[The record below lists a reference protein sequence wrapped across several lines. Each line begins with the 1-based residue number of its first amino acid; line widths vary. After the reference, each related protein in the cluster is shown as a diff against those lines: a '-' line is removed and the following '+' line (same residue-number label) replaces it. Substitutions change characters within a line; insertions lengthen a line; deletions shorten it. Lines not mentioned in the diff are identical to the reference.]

1 MPPKAPTAL
10 HAHCVPSLRCP
21 PAWAWALAGLAAGG
35 APSWAQSPAISATQ
49 LPQGGKVVAGTA
61 SINQSGNN
69 LQINQS
75 SNRAV
80 LDWNSFNVGA
90 QAQVNFAQPSASSV
104 TLNRVLDTQASQIM
118 GRITANGQVF
128 LTNPNGVLFGPTAQ
142 VDVGGLLVTTHGIG
156 NDDFMA
162 GKSSFEGAGAAGS
175 VVNQG
180 QLQASLGGYIAM
192 LAPLV
197 RNEGVIVAKE
207 GTVALAAGDKITL
220 QFAGQSLTAVQVDR
234 AVMDAL
240 VDNQHL
246 VRAEGGYVVMTAR
259 SANALLQNVVKNTGS
274 VQAPSLV
281 NRQGRIVLEGGSLGR
296 VEVAGSLSATGDS
309 GQSGGSVVVMGDQ
322 VQLSSGARIDA
333 SGDTGGGQV
342 LIGGGWGAQVGPVGK
357 SSSVSLGE
365 GVNIKAAATGTGNG
379 GYVETSAQKVQIAA
393 SARLDT
399 SAANGKAG
407 QWVIDPV
414 DITIDDSLA
423 SAISSALGS
432 GDVTVSTDG
441 NNTPN
446 TIAGESSGTGN
457 ININSPIT
465 WSANMLTLRAADK
478 IFINQILRGS
488 GSAHLR
494 FALPDPGGLDKIF
507 LKAPTYLAEGDNAS
521 FLFPGTGVVSIKV
534 ITRLGLSGSVSGLD
548 LQGING
554 NLSGVYFLGDDIDA
568 SATSTWQGGAGF
580 MPLGN
585 NATPFSGSFFGGGH
599 TIRNLTINRPAD
611 DAVGL
616 LGNSMGS
623 ASEVGLI
630 NASVTGANHVGALVG
645 RLSGPGSVS
654 TSFSTGTVRG
664 QTSVG
669 GLVGTLDGS
678 GEVRNSYAK
687 ANVSVYNFAD
697 AGGLIGL
704 VNAGT
709 VYKTYATGAVTVV
722 GSGPSSGIG
731 GLIGRLGSGGSG
743 ALDVVHAGFWDTTLS
758 GQSTSAAG
766 IGLATAATQRFN
778 NGLDQFELNPNY
790 WQNYYNKT
798 TPLLA
803 AFLTPI
809 TVNAGS
815 DSKTYDGRA
824 YTSNTGFSTSI
835 SVSGSDPY
843 FLGGGD
849 YYYKQ
854 GTTRVSPVNAGSYS
868 IVPDLYSS
876 DNRGY
881 NITVVNGTLTVNPAD
896 VSLSGSRVYD
906 GSTAMAGANLTA
918 TGVNGETFRVT
929 GSGASGNL
937 ASKQVQTAQPLASV
951 NGLSLGTSDNGGLS
965 SNYHSL
971 STANSSVTVTP
982 KAVTLTAP
990 VASKTYD
997 ATTAYTP
1004 TASDLSALS
1013 SQLGVDGDSV
1023 SDIGLSFNNKN
1034 AAAGTKVLSA
1044 SGAIISDGNGGQN
1057 YSISY
1062 ASNSNS
1068 TIIPKALAISGITA
1082 ADKVYDG
1089 LTSATVST
1097 AGVTSAV
1104 LQANGM
1110 LAGDTVTVSA
1120 MGNFRNADNTAN
1132 DKNVGSGKTV
1142 ALTSTFGGADV
1153 ANYAITPQA
1162 TTTASISPKALTI
1175 GGITAAD
1182 KVYDGLSTATV
1193 STTGVTN
1200 ALLQANGM
1208 VTGDTIIVLATGQ
1221 FRNAD
1226 NTANDKN
1233 VGVAKTVL
1241 LSSSHAGA
1249 DVANYT
1255 ITPQATT
1262 TASITPKAVTLTAPV
1277 ASKTYDATTAY
1288 TPSASQLS
1296 ELSRQLG
1303 VDGDSVSGIGLSFN
1317 NKNAAIGNKVLSA
1330 SGAIIS
1336 DGNGGQNYSISYAS
1350 NSNST
1355 INPKSLAVTG
1365 LIANSKSYDG
1375 TTDVNLSGTATI
1387 APLAGDSVSLQSGS
1401 AQFLRPTEGSNVPVT
1416 ASGFQI
1422 SGADAANY
1430 QLVQPA
1436 GLSAHITPMDLTA
1449 TRISLSPAA
1458 MTTLTRP
1465 QLALLSPD
1473 QVGYL
1478 STAQLSALSP
1488 AQLSYLN
1495 PSVWSRVST
1504 SSLGSL
1510 TNDQIASLTA
1520 SAWSY
1525 WLASQVRALSPSQ
1538 LQAISASQMAG
1549 WTRTQLQALDISQ
1562 WVQISDL
1569 TRQSLSA
1576 AQIETLTPAQI
1587 GNWPRNIL
1595 NDLSESQWAGL
1606 GVRQIAGMTRDQ
1618 ISAMSPSRLALWS
1631 SAQLSALS
1639 AVQMAWMSMAQINA
1653 LNPTQLR
1660 VLADN
1665 GLLQYV
1671 VGDDASRVQVSNTV
1685 TGNAQSSTQLSVSN
1699 SDAASSS
1706 SVSATTLSASS
1717 TSRQSSN
1724 TQALMVVTSERQISQ
1739 LSGQQVQS
1747 LSVAQ
1752 LRLMNGTQLDALVQ
1766 SHSRA
1771 LLATQWASLSAQQLA
1786 SLSPSVWASLG
1797 RDVLQSLSAQQLS
1810 LLTLSQVQAMRA
1822 EQLQALSVAQLE
1834 VFNRVAL
1841 SALSETQFKAL
1852 VSNKLAALSSEQ
1864 IQSIST
1870 AQWLSLSRSQIQ
1882 SLTLQQ
1888 IQSLSAAQLSAMSA
1902 AQWQSLSAE
1911 QVQMLV
1917 PQNLTNVNV
1926 AQLAIVLKWLNPSQ
1940 ISALD
1945 PRTVAQFS
1953 VPLLTS
1959 LSPLQWAALQA
1970 QQIAALSLAQLNAL
1984 SPTQFRSL
1992 GSTALTE
1999 LSAQQIASLSPALL
2013 SALSRVQWQS
2023 LSPSQ
2028 LQGLQSSQLA
2038 ALSVAQ
2044 LESLG
2049 PQVLQ
2054 ALAPNQLVGL
2064 SLAQLQVVQAASGNW
2079 PVQAMSPAQ
2088 INAMDAA
2095 QVQALSVDSIGLLT
2109 PPQIAAFNALQLQA
2123 LSLSQWQA
2131 MTPTQWAALQASQL
2145 LAVPASVWRDL
2156 SLSQVAALGPAQ
2168 WRVLPPSVVRAF
2180 TANQLQAL
2188 SPTTMTAMT
2197 PAQWNA
2203 LTPEQLNAFTPTQ
2216 VAAMP
2221 VQWLGQLQPRQIQL
2235 LSAVQTGALTPAQ
2248 VAVLNGPQIQ
2258 ILTPAQVEAINP
2270 VALTQLS
2277 PAQLAALS
2285 PIQLTALKPQQ
2296 INALAPAQMRALTPA
2311 QVKALQPNQMAA
2323 LQAVQLNAFTPAQI
2337 QALSPGQIQALG
2349 PAQIVAVNPEQL
2361 QWLSPAQWNGLRT
2374 DAVPALGPAQLQA
2387 LGPNLIAAFNGA
2399 QINALQPQQ
2408 MGFLLNNQVA
2418 ALSTAQIWGLSNAQL
2433 QALSPAQISA
2443 IRSVNLG
2450 TLLPLLKVEQ
2460 IQGLSKVQ
2468 LASVNPNQLRQLNNA
2483 QAQALLSAR

>member
-357 SSSVSLGE
+357 SSSVSVGE

-393 SARLDT
+393 SARVDT

-1004 TASDLSALS
+1004 
-1013 SQLGVDGDSV
+1013 
-1023 SDIGLSFNNKN
+1023 
-1034 AAAGTKVLSA
+1034 
-1044 SGAIISDGNGGQN
+1044 
-1057 YSISY
+1057 
-1062 ASNSNS
+1062 
-1068 TIIPKALAISGITA
+1068 
-1082 ADKVYDG
+1082 
-1089 LTSATVST
+1089 
-1097 AGVTSAV
+1097 
-1104 LQANGM
+1104 
-1110 LAGDTVTVSA
+1110 
-1120 MGNFRNADNTAN
+1120 
-1132 DKNVGSGKTV
+1132 
-1142 ALTSTFGGADV
+1142 
-1153 ANYAITPQA
+1153 
-1162 TTTASISPKALTI
+1162 
-1175 GGITAAD
+1175 
-1182 KVYDGLSTATV
+1182 
-1193 STTGVTN
+1193 
-1200 ALLQANGM
+1200 
-1208 VTGDTIIVLATGQ
+1208 
-1221 FRNAD
+1221 
-1226 NTANDKN
+1226 
-1233 VGVAKTVL
+1233 
-1241 LSSSHAGA
+1241 
-1249 DVANYT
+1249 
-1255 ITPQATT
+1255 
-1262 TASITPKAVTLTAPV
+1262 
-1277 ASKTYDATTAY
+1277 
-1288 TPSASQLS
+1288 SASQLS

-1317 NKNAAIGNKVLSA
+1317 NKNAAIGTKVLSA

-2109 PPQIAAFNALQLQA
+2109 PPQIAAFNALQL
-2123 LSLSQWQA
+2123 
-2131 MTPTQWAALQASQL
+2131 
-2145 LAVPASVWRDL
+2145 
-2156 SLSQVAALGPAQ
+2156 
-2168 WRVLPPSVVRAF
+2168 
-2180 TANQLQAL
+2180 
-2188 SPTTMTAMT
+2188 
-2197 PAQWNA
+2197 
-2203 LTPEQLNAFTPTQ
+2203 
-2216 VAAMP
+2216 
-2221 VQWLGQLQPRQIQL
+2221 
-2235 LSAVQTGALTPAQ
+2235 
-2248 VAVLNGPQIQ
+2248 
-2258 ILTPAQVEAINP
+2258 
-2270 VALTQLS
+2270 
-2277 PAQLAALS
+2277 
-2285 PIQLTALKPQQ
+2285 
-2296 INALAPAQMRALTPA
+2296 
-2311 QVKALQPNQMAA
+2311 
-2323 LQAVQLNAFTPAQI
+2323 
-2337 QALSPGQIQALG
+2337 
-2349 PAQIVAVNPEQL
+2349 
-2361 QWLSPAQWNGLRT
+2361 
-2374 DAVPALGPAQLQA
+2374 
-2387 LGPNLIAAFNGA
+2387 
-2399 QINALQPQQ
+2399 
-2408 MGFLLNNQVA
+2408 
-2418 ALSTAQIWGLSNAQL
+2418 
-2433 QALSPAQISA
+2433 
-2443 IRSVNLG
+2443 
-2450 TLLPLLKVEQ
+2450 
-2460 IQGLSKVQ
+2460 
-2468 LASVNPNQLRQLNNA
+2468 
-2483 QAQALLSAR
+2483 